1 VSPPSWSVE
10 AAGEGAEAG
19 FWSWSGW
26 AWTEKAVAK
35 RIEAARFFVV
45 IDRAQMLG
53 NSMGSG
59 NSELRVE
66 GWVDRE
72 IRFLKFPFHLGQI

>member
-1 VSPPSWSVE
+1 
-10 AAGEGAEAG
+10 
-19 FWSWSGW
+19 
-26 AWTEKAVAK
+26 VAK
-35 RIEAARFFVV
+35 RIEAARFFVL
-45 IDRAQMLG
+45 IDRARMLG

-72 IRFLKFPFHLGQI
+72 FRFLKFPFHLGQI

>member
-1 VSPPSWSVE
+1 
-10 AAGEGAEAG
+10 
-19 FWSWSGW
+19 
-26 AWTEKAVAK
+26 
-35 RIEAARFFVV
+35 
-45 IDRAQMLG
+45 MLG

-66 GWVDRE
+66 GLLDRE